1 MMNKSDYNPGD
12 EIELDEY
19 NLIIKIP
26 RESIKLEIKAV
37 FLNDNDELTTVCKT
51 LKLCDIQ
58 EARKVFL
65 DNVEDGDD
73 YDARYVIT
81 DEGLKFL
88 ESLKNAANCKE
99 ESE

>member
-1 MMNKSDYNPGD
+1 MKKIDFNHGD
-12 EIELDEY
+12 IVELEEY

-37 FLNDNDELTTVCKT
+37 FLDDNDELTTVCKT

-58 EARKVFL
+58 EARKDFL
-65 DNVEDGDD
+65 ENVEDGDD

-81 DEGLKFL
+81 DEGRKFL